1 MLCFIGLLVEGRFCV
16 LFELFIDYEDL
27 PGKYGLL
34 GPIAWLV
41 VSARLSQVAVTLS
54 NKPKF

>member
-1 MLCFIGLLVEGRFCV
+1 MCV
-16 LFELFIDYEDL
+16 YEFFDDYEGL
-27 PGKYGLL
+27 PGEYGLL

-41 VSARLSQVAVTLS
+41 VSERLSHVAVTLS